1 MISIDRKIEDAMRL
15 FFDRYFETPHIRVIS
30 GALENNPELHIYQS
44 IMENATQAVAS
55 DKAEISFS
63 LYYTEE
69 HEFKVFKAQRQYIS
83 DPKRSI
89 KAVWLNVERV
99 NRYVIIDLIEYCKIT
114 DTLVTDF
121 LLVDF

>member
-1 MISIDRKIEDAMRL
+1 MIDIDRKIEDAMRH

-44 IMENATQAVAS
+44 IMENATQTVSS
-55 DKAEISFS
+55 DTLDISFS
-63 LYYTEE
+63 LYMENT
-69 HEFKVFKAQRQYIS
+69 FKVFKAQRQYIS

-89 KAVWLNVERV
+89 RAVWLNVERV
-99 NRYVIIDLIEYCKIT
+99 NRYVIIDLLEYCKIT

-121 LLVDF
+121 LLADF

>member
-1 MISIDRKIEDAMRL
+1 MDIDRKIEDAMRH

-55 DKAEISFS
+55 DKAEISFG
-63 LYYTEE
+63 LYTEE
-69 HEFKVFKAQRQYIS
+69 HKFKVVKAQRQYIS

-99 NRYVIIDLIEYCKIT
+99 NRYVIIDLLEYCKIT

-121 LLVDF
+121 LLADF